1 MSKKYNEEEIVDSLI
16 ERYIKEIDDNDFD
29 YIYDQLYW
37 NFLASS
43 FTYIGK
49 FTEKL
54 LEADINPLLYMD
66 KIPNYYLS
74 GAKKIEKLIVP
85 DNIKKLGNHIV
96 CDSSIKRVYVHG
108 NLELNPNAWLYGHPH
123 LQILSREYL
132 DQLSLS

>member
-1 MSKKYNEEEIVDSLI
+1 MSKEYSEEYIIDKLI
-16 ERYIKEIDDNDFD
+16 ERFIKEIDDNEFD

-66 KIPNYYLS
+66 KIPNYYLC
-74 GAKKIEKLIVP
+74 GAKKTRVLIVP
-85 DNIKKLGNHIV
+85 ENIKTLGNHIV
-96 CDSSIKRVYVHG
+96 CDSLITQVYVHK
-108 NLELNPNAWLYGHPH
+108 NLKTNPEAWKYGHPH
-123 LQILSREYL
+123 LQVILKDYL
-132 DQLSLS
+132 DQL

>member
-1 MSKKYNEEEIVDSLI
+1 MSKEYSEEYIIDKLI
-16 ERYIKEIDDNDFD
+16 ERFIKEIDDNDFD

-66 KIPNYYLS
+66 NIPNYYLC
-74 GAKKIEKLIVP
+74 GAKKTRVLIVP
-85 DNIKKLGNHIV
+85 ENIKTLGNHIV
-96 CDSSIKRVYVHG
+96 CDSSITQVYVHKNLKT
-108 NLELNPNAWLYGHPH
+108 NLEAWKYGHPH
-123 LQILSREYL
+123 LQVILKDYL
-132 DQLSLS
+132 DQL

>member
-66 KIPNYYLS
+66 KIPNCYLS

-123 LQILSREYL
+123 LQILSKEYL